1 MYFESSS
8 GILGKDQILSSAVY
22 DFLTATSDTGELSND
37 NQAIVVL
44 VLSFCTSLYHL
55 CSRVKRV
62 GLFANHTGKSVTRMS
77 IPLYVFFALMINCT
91 HIYCNC
97 EITSSMTLQSII
109 RLF

>member
-44 VLSFCTSLYHL
+44 VLSFCTSLYQARSVSL
-55 CSRVKRV
+55 PSRCWLSRGFSLSHAIAV
-62 GLFANHTGKSVTRMS
+62 SP
-77 IPLYVFFALMINCT
+77 IPSDLSFVVFIVVL
-91 HIYCNC
+91 
-97 EITSSMTLQSII
+97 
-109 RLF
+109 